1 MGAPGP
7 LFSTTPVSGGS
18 AVDSPLEY
26 IGTRNSDLGARH
38 LWPVTLDTLRVI
50 HRFMTTNLS

>member
-1 MGAPGP
+1 MGAPRP
-7 LFSTTPVSGGS
+7 LFSTTPVSEGS

-26 IGTRNSDLGARH
+26 IGTGNSDLGARR